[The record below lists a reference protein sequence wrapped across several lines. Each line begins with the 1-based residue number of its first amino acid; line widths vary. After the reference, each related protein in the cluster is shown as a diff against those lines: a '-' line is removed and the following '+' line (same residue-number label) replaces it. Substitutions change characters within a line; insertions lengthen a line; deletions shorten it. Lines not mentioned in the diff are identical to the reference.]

1 MLTFTRT
8 RDQYHAVYDKNGI
21 QKSISVGLKTFVI
34 GKGSRNR
41 SQKMVVLILKSLV
54 KKVLGFVLMKI
65 PVSSLS
71 GPPAQGNMKNCHML
85 PTRPHVFANWPLS

>member
-21 QKSISVGLKTFVI
+21 QKSLSVGLKTFVI

-54 KKVLGFVLMKI
+54 KKAFGFVLMKI
-65 PVSSLS
+65 PISSLS
-71 GPPAQGNMKNCHML
+71 GPAAA
-85 PTRPHVFANWPLS
+85 R